1 MDKFNESFFED
12 TMDLPSL
19 DNDNYPPVDP
29 SLVEET
35 ANFDDFDFRIYQDGP
50 IHDGI
55 VPPSIYPEEE
65 LMDRNFQP
73 EIGYHDDYNGELSG
87 LYVNPADFTSSSG
100 FDQGHFDLRDDYNGG
115 TNAIPAVMYSP
126 SGVSQLQGRGQPVT
140 VAPIDPALLGL
151 DPAQERQYLN
161 AILNHFSSPVTPL
174 RVIDR
179 VNFPFEQQ
187 LRSALEEELQ
197 REKQHDFV
205 AALQNNMASP
215 ARAPPL
221 SPRWIARVKKA
232 GNKRPDNIR
241 NFNPAEFYEPL
252 QCRPASWGSI
262 NPDTGDQLFQYTEH
276 GELNPLHSFTVGQI
290 VEYIGKHPL
299 HNHRG
304 PKNSGLKLWV
314 QTVPA
319 DSGRRYPDKFS
330 DKCRFTDCPDHFR
343 TIRKGEFRICFEEHS
358 TKRKTDP
365 FHNAGYVHLYC
376 IEKFLDFPQLCKE
389 FNVLPDTRVFREGK
403 NRMAIT
409 RDHESMAGIVRDFIG
424 YSKPWQQFTP
434 TRPEEVYGQRPAEY
448 YQYTLSSAL
457 THEHLEKQPKH
468 LQKIR
473 EMREGNSIDI
483 HKNNLDKRVDNA
495 RRLKENKKLGLV
507 APKPKAQ
514 KRKAEVENN
523 EESVLDENIIA
534 SSPRS
539 KRQRKE
545 SAGSPSSPKS
555 RRKQNIISSRVT
567 KKRRT
572 RSTASNPGPKKVNHE
587 DADFVPPSPKKR
599 KQSDSDS
606 VPESEPKRRRSSR
619 SPKTPTSISWTDN
632 FHPGLS
638 F

>member
-1 MDKFNESFFED
+1 
-12 TMDLPSL
+12 
-19 DNDNYPPVDP
+19 
-29 SLVEET
+29 
-35 ANFDDFDFRIYQDGP
+35 
-50 IHDGI
+50 
-55 VPPSIYPEEE
+55 
-65 LMDRNFQP
+65 
-73 EIGYHDDYNGELSG
+73 
-87 LYVNPADFTSSSG
+87 
-100 FDQGHFDLRDDYNGG
+100 
-115 TNAIPAVMYSP
+115 
-126 SGVSQLQGRGQPVT
+126 
-140 VAPIDPALLGL
+140 
-151 DPAQERQYLN
+151 
-161 AILNHFSSPVTPL
+161 
-174 RVIDR
+174 
-179 VNFPFEQQ
+179 
-187 LRSALEEELQ
+187 
-197 REKQHDFV
+197 
-205 AALQNNMASP
+205 
-215 ARAPPL
+215 
-221 SPRWIARVKKA
+221 
-232 GNKRPDNIR
+232 
-241 NFNPAEFYEPL
+241 
-252 QCRPASWGSI
+252 
-262 NPDTGDQLFQYTEH
+262 
-276 GELNPLHSFTVGQI
+276 
-290 VEYIGKHPL
+290 
-299 HNHRG
+299 
-304 PKNSGLKLWV
+304 
-314 QTVPA
+314 
-319 DSGRRYPDKFS
+319 
-330 DKCRFTDCPDHFR
+330 
-343 TIRKGEFRICFEEHS
+343 
-358 TKRKTDP
+358 
-365 FHNAGYVHLYC
+365 
-376 IEKFLDFPQLCKE
+376 
-389 FNVLPDTRVFREGK
+389 
-403 NRMAIT
+403 
-409 RDHESMAGIVRDFIG
+409 MAGIVRDFIG